1 MSDLRKYCGVS
12 ETQLTIGAAA
22 AATSITLDSLVDIY
36 NNTLTMTDFG
46 TKGFARLNPDGD
58 NIAED
63 ISFTGITANGD
74 GTFTLTGVSTVLAKD
89 PYTETSGLVRSHGTG
104 SPVRFSNVPAFYG
117 EFVNKNNDET
127 IAETWTYTS
136 SDMPRLNTYVAPTD
150 DEEFATKKYV
160 DDTAGGT
167 PVSQNRIVVTAT
179 AGETVADGQIVYLDE
194 TDNEWKLADASVAA
208 TCQNVQLGI
217 AQGAG
222 TDGGAITGGVLLVGR
237 DDGQSGLTQGD
248 RLYISDTAGA
258 VASSA
263 GTVEVEIGHAVSA
276 TTMDFSPNFASYT
289 TKPQRNAMAGTS
301 GTPDTGN
308 EFVTANDQTRNLDQV
323 QYGISSGGTDT
334 YAITLSP
341 APTAYTVGMRVTLQ
355 ADVANTGA
363 CTLNVNALGA
373 KSIKVNISDDP
384 QDNAIGVNS
393 LVDLEYDGTNFQML
407 SVDNV
412 LMAGTASDADA
423 RHTHGEMELMPGVKS
438 ATRVKTYWNF
448 DLGFYHDTSGTDV
461 WTHAGYSSDGS
472 GSWFNGDSGSGGR
485 SMITAK
491 AVWLDVQLGSNDGMS
506 FGDGKDVFV
515 EFGLAVNTSGTN
527 QMGWGLMN
535 DTTPMT
541 TYDTN
546 TPSVNFSVDAA
557 GALYAHTGNN
567 SSSTETAISG
577 ITLTSFNTYRIEFE
591 AGVEARFY
599 VNGTLEAT
607 VTTTLPNTD
616 SSGFI
621 IKFGFGGSTTDY
633 PEYIGLPSFAVE
645 K

>member
-117 EFVNKNNDET
+117 EFANKNNDET

-194 TDNEWKLADASVAA
+194 TDNEWKLADASTAA
-208 TCQNVQLGI
+208 TCQSVMLGV

-222 TDGGAITGGVLLVGR
+222 TDGNAITGGVLLFGR

-248 RLYISDTAGA
+248 KLYISDTAGA
-258 VASSA
+258 VSSSA
-263 GTVEVEIGHAVSA
+263 GTVPVAIAHAVTA
-276 TTMDFSPNFASYT
+276 TSMDFEPNFDSFPT
-289 TKPQRNAMAGTS
+289 SGQRDALAGTS
-301 GTPDTGN
+301 GTPSTSNKYVTDADQSKNLSEDAYAASTTGN
-308 EFVTANDQTRNLDQV
+308 
-323 QYGISSGGTDT
+323 DT
-334 YAITLSP
+334 YVVTLSP
-341 APTAYTVGMRVTLQ
+341 APTAYNAGMVVTFSPDTV
-355 ADVANTGA
+355 NTGA

-373 KSIKVNISDDP
+373 KSIKVNVSDDP
-384 QDNAIGVNS
+384 EDNTLKANGVYS
-393 LVDLEYDGTNFQML
+393 VVYDGTNFQLINTPEVLVAGFSSNADEYHSHGERASGSFTRTVASGAGTVTEAHGLSQTPRFVQVFAGVGENLGASRSTGSSTGMFISGANFCNWVTGGIGANNSGIQTAEVIRARETVSDASDGWEGTI
-407 SVDNV
+407 SVD
-412 LMAGTASDADA
+412 GTNITFTLGATTPSDD
-423 RHTHGEMELMPGVKS
+423 
-438 ATRVKTYWNF
+438 
-448 DLGFYHDTSGTDV
+448 
-461 WTHAGYSSDGS
+461 
-472 GSWFNGDSGSGGR
+472 
-485 SMITAK
+485 
-491 AVWLDVQLGSNDGMS
+491 LDVAWIAW
-506 FGDGKDVFV
+506 F
-515 EFGLAVNTSGTN
+515 
-527 QMGWGLMN
+527 
-535 DTTPMT
+535 
-541 TYDTN
+541 
-546 TPSVNFSVDAA
+546 
-557 GALYAHTGNN
+557 
-567 SSSTETAISG
+567 
-577 ITLTSFNTYRIEFE
+577 
-591 AGVEARFY
+591 
-599 VNGTLEAT
+599 
-607 VTTTLPNTD
+607 
-616 SSGFI
+616 
-621 IKFGFGGSTTDY
+621 
-633 PEYIGLPSFAVE
+633 
-645 K
+645 